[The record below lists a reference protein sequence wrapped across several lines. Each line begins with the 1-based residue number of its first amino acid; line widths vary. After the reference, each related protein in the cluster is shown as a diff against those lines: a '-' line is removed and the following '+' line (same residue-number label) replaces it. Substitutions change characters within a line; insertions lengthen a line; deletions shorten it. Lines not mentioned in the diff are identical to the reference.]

1 MNKQDMAKHLKQKV
15 SEVLELPGD
24 VVLNLPKVTLIGGV
38 KAFIENHRGII
49 EYTTSHVRI
58 YTTAGE
64 LTVYGDK
71 LKIRSIVPEEICI
84 EGEIKGILLN
94 KDGQEYACF

>member
-1 MNKQDMAKHLKQKV
+1 LARGGFMNRRDMAKHLKQKV

-24 VVLNLPKVTLIGGV
+24 IVLDLPKVTLIGDV
-38 KAFIENHRGII
+38 KAFIENHRGIL
-49 EYTTSHVRI
+49 EYTTSRVRI

-71 LKIRSIVPEEICI
+71 LRIRSIVLEEICI
-84 EGEIKGILLN
+84 EGEIKGIILN
-94 KDGQEYACF
+94 KDG